1 MKQFTL
7 FPVRIASNVQNCLLE
22 ANMNNAAQPQPIPPA
37 DADMALLFLGSW
49 FENLLHAP
57 ERHQATLDA
66 LAGHIILGERPK
78 TLLGLVITAV
88 AEKWLRRQLWMV
100 DFDSLTPSDQGVRVV
115 IDAVLRSCSR
125 GRMKRASG
133 EDWGR
138 NARFRSACPT
148 AVRCRGAERVRS
160 RGSRCGGSGC

>member
-1 MKQFTL
+1 
-7 FPVRIASNVQNCLLE
+7 
-22 ANMNNAAQPQPIPPA
+22 MNNAAQPQPIPPA

-66 LAGHIILGERPK
+66 LAGHIILDERPK
-78 TLLGLVITAV
+78 TLLGLVITAL

-100 DFDSLTPSDQGVRVV
+100 DFDRLPPSDQGVRVV

-125 GRMKRASG
+125 TERMKRASE

-138 NARFRSACPT
+138 NARFRSACLT
-148 AVRCRGAERVRS
+148 AVRCRGSQRIPDQLPPATPRPPH
-160 RGSRCGGSGC
+160 RGW